1 MMPSIFYDFIVLHVE
16 RGQEKSKKKNFQKL
30 RLLPLSI
37 YLHKTF
43 AISKYLQF
51 SIYKLN
57 ENVGNLPTILEKINC
72 QQYWNLNLH
81 HIKTSQLICK
91 GNQLT
96 GVHTIW
102 PPIKT
107 YFQTDPTICLQIP
120 NP

>member
-1 MMPSIFYDFIVLHVE
+1 MTLLFCMWKEVKKI
-16 RGQEKSKKKNFQKL
+16 KSKKKNFQKL
-30 RLLPLSI
+30 QLLPLSI

-57 ENVGNLPTILEKINC
+57 ENVGNLPTILETINC

-81 HIKTSQLICK
+81 HVKTSQLICK

-96 GVHTIW
+96 GVHMIR
-102 PPIKT
+102 PPTKT
-107 YFQTDPTICLQIP
+107 YFQTDPNICSKFLVHKRS
-120 NP
+120 N